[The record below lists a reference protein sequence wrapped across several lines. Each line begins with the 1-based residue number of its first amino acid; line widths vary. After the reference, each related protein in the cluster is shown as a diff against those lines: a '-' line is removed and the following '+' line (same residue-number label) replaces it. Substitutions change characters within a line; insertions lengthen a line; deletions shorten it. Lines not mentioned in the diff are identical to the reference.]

1 VTKPSSAARNPAPA
15 AQNPAGNGFAV
26 GVIVAAGCLLL
37 LIGLF
42 HIIMGLVA
50 VVNESF
56 YVVGQ
61 QWTFEFDVTAWGWIH
76 LVLGVVV
83 VAAGVFLFRGAV
95 WARIVG
101 VIVAVVSAVANF
113 AWLPYYPVWSLL
125 IIALDVF
132 VIWALTAHGRDI
144 AR

>member
-1 VTKPSSAARNPAPA
+1 MTKPSSAAKKPASA
-15 AQNPAGNGFAV
+15 AQDQSRNGFAV

-50 VVNESF
+50 VVNQSF
-56 YVVGQ
+56 FVVGQ

-76 LVLGVVV
+76 LVLGIVVLV
-83 VAAGVFLFRGAV
+83 AGVFLFRGAV